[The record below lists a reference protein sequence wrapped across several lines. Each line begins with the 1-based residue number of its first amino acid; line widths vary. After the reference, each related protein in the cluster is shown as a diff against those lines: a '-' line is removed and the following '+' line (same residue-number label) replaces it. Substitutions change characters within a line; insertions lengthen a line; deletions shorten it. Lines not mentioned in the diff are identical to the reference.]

1 MVFGFSF
8 NWTPIP
14 PRDPNVTTRIYE
26 FNLIGNELK
35 MIISEEL
42 LMLTNEA
49 SYPIHTLAILDCIP
63 EEARAVQ
70 AHCPSLRLP

>member
-1 MVFGFSF
+1 
-8 NWTPIP
+8 
-14 PRDPNVTTRIYE
+14 
-26 FNLIGNELK
+26 